1 MIDFFICR
9 YKFAILE
16 SNPLTFTEN
25 SQKPRASKRRE
36 AIESV
41 APYARKRSWDTLSKD
56 HEDLPSDSRSS
67 DFSVDKWGQPANW
80 PRYWRPKVVRGIPEW
95 ALAKNY
101 IQYRKCKYIED
112 IRYVR
117 IVFLKNLMIIYTLV
131 FFIPRGFLGRRS
143 GPASMV
149 HVPNALKGAPVV
161 VWL

>member
-1 MIDFFICR
+1 MTVILLTQH
-9 YKFAILE
+9 YKVRVSLVFGRFLYLLIHTLPSYE
-16 SNPLTFTEN
+16 SHPLTFSEN

-36 AIESV
+36 ATEST

-80 PRYWRPKVVRGIPEW
+80 PRCWRPKVVRGIPEW

-112 IRYVR
+112 IRYVYN
-117 IVFLKNLMIIYTLV
+117 VFLKKYDDHSYTC
-131 FFIPRGFLGRRS
+131 FFSQGLS
-143 GPASMV
+143 GHS
-149 HVPNALKGAPVV
+149 
-161 VWL
+161 